1 MVWILPIACE
11 RLAKYRIQGF
21 LHSSIDILAPN
32 FLFQRNEGYVRRLDV
47 PSTQVKFNHGY
58 KALDRVLNF
67 WHWKESFRVGHEAAA
82 IMVSSS
88 LVEVVES
95 SYFVILSNI
104 DLGSRMKVGRTTLLR
119 SAPGRNCEMMCER
132 TGRRRIQYVFT
143 QTQRRLLR
151 TDHFLDL
158 APPLDWVRF
167 SSSKLFGVVA
177 LTCLIFSAGSLRPRF
192 LTRIS
197 YSKKRSELAQ
207 IPNRVSSWHWH
218 KHEKMGV
225 FKTYYSATCG
235 GAHGRGSHG
244 RGASLLEATMGML
257 RARRSVSLVLG
268 KSKRIR

>member
-1 MVWILPIACE
+1 MLGNVIASSMIWILPIACE

-21 LHSSIDILAPN
+21 FHSAIESLAPKL
-32 FLFQRNEGYVRRLDV
+32 LFQRNEGYVRRLDV
-47 PSTQVKFNHGY
+47 PSTQVEFNDGY

-67 WHWKESFRVGHEAAA
+67 WHWKESFGVGHETAA

-88 LVEVVES
+88 LVEIVES

-143 QTQRRLLR
+143 QMQRRIR
-151 TDHFLDL
+151 TDRFLDL

-167 SSSKLFGVVA
+167 SSSKSIGVVA
-177 LTCLIFSAGSLRPRF
+177 LTCLIFSASSLRPGF

-197 YSKKRSELAQ
+197 CSKKRSESAQ
-207 IPNRVSSWHWH
+207 IP
-218 KHEKMGV
+218 
-225 FKTYYSATCG
+225 T
-235 GAHGRGSHG
+235 
-244 RGASLLEATMGML
+244 
-257 RARRSVSLVLG
+257 
-268 KSKRIR
+268 